1 MFKTQNRSGPVSCP
15 LEVFVL
21 AVPGLLVPHAA
32 ILIEIFFDIAI
43 APVVRRLIVS
53 FSITIILLVWWRFHS
68 GVWVVTTLLRCCRVK
83 LQGQCFQRI
92 VQGSIHIRREIASCN
107 VQKKVRGL
115 SQSVNARVM
124 VYRVLA
130 REVASEDSLYMCTC
144 ATERAD
150 FAIIRYTRARAQWRE
165 RISRYTI
172 QQYSHSD
179 AVAPLSW
186 RRWKLPSEGNRASIY
201 RERKQWNAMPAI
213 ATVAHKL
220 QYSDGRFWECNP
232 CALFSQ
238 SI

>member
-1 MFKTQNRSGPVSCP
+1 M
-15 LEVFVL
+15 
-21 AVPGLLVPHAA
+21 
-32 ILIEIFFDIAI
+32 
-43 APVVRRLIVS
+43 
-53 FSITIILLVWWRFHS
+53 
-68 GVWVVTTLLRCCRVK
+68 
-83 LQGQCFQRI
+83 
-92 VQGSIHIRREIASCN
+92 
-107 VQKKVRGL
+107 QKKVLGL

-124 VYRVLA
+124 GFTVLA

-150 FAIIRYTRARAQWRE
+150 FAIIRYTRARAQWSE
-165 RISRYTI
+165 RISRHTI

-186 RRWKLPSEGNRASIY
+186 RRWKLPSEGNSLYIQRAQAM
-201 RERKQWNAMPAI
+201 ECNARYI